1 MEYRKEGGR
10 GRGSHVVAEL
20 GSAGADLGIRES
32 RKSALGEPARNSSR
46 YLQLRESE
54 PLPSR
59 VRLSV
64 RLSVLGRGRCFGD
77 GNP

>member
-1 MEYRKEGGR
+1 MEYRKEGGREGGR
-10 GRGSHVVAEL
+10 GRGSHVVVEL

-32 RKSALGEPARNSSR
+32 RKSALGQTARNSSR

-54 PLPSR
+54 LNRPPPAF
-59 VRLSV
+59 
-64 RLSVLGRGRCFGD
+64 GRGRCFGD